1 MEKIYECF
9 KKLISLK
16 VEIIKLYEIGKNEI
30 SNQNYSLAGEI
41 NKEIR
46 EKYVQIREIQISYN
60 SLVQTYKS
68 DLIDFEEIDFVYSF
82 EQLNFETIDDLKALL
97 NRLEEIKVKSK
108 ELVEIESIVRI
119 LVSN

>member
-16 VEIIKLYEIGKNEI
+16 VEIIKLYEIGKQEI

-68 DLIDFEEIDFVYSF
+68 DLIDFKEIDFVYSF

-97 NRLEEIKVKSK
+97 KRLEEIKVKSK

-119 LVSN
+119 LVTN

>member
-16 VEIIKLYEIGKNEI
+16 VEIIKLYEIGKQEI

-68 DLIDFEEIDFVYSF
+68 DLIDFKEIDFVYSF

-97 NRLEEIKVKSK
+97 KRLEEIKVKSK

>member
-16 VEIIKLYEIGKNEI
+16 VEIIKLYEIGKKEI